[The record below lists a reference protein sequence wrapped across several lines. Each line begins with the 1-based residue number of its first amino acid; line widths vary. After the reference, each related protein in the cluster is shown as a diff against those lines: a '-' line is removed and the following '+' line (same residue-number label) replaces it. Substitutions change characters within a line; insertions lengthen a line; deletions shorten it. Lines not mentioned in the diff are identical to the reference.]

1 MPISAESAYCL
12 DAAAELLSYTAD
24 VPTGARWAGLDIDG
38 IIDVMQ
44 GDRDKYARDLPGH
57 YQWLNS
63 LEDIIRETQRKWY
76 LEIADDADRAMVN
89 ASLLTE
95 TQYQWQEIHWNLN
108 DALVALKQKS
118 EGLLPTTGLQ
128 HFRIPDEEKLIA
140 DLGITPDTD
149 LADPEL
155 IRSLIEHHPRMGQYF
170 DQLRDRFYESQEFF
184 NTLGPNQTREC
195 FAEIRYRM
203 HLRREELI
211 ARSTE
216 TAREARDIIA
226 ELDRPIRSIKKP
238 HELLPPKLIR
248 QGKKALRRGVKL
260 FQRMFGEEDIRGFLK
275 GHEFIVE
282 GRELNYR
289 ISPHPNVDLIAHSA
303 TGKSY
308 HIPYRLEILNADNV
322 VLAEGCVLFQDTP
335 VIDQI
340 IGLMMY
346 VKTNQE
352 RTLLETTNFFNI
364 REPFY
369 TDPVITEVRQAK
381 EEKYR
386 QIRQEMGD
394 SNPVGERYELGALS
408 RVISDP
414 LHDQAVAYRPNTTAS
429 VQEAISLQ
437 TGIPFY
443 SVQSLVM
450 SPIQLDQL
458 IDGQE
463 GTELLLLSN

>member
-1 MPISAESAYCL
+1 MPICAESAYCL
-12 DAAAELLSYTAD
+12 DAAAELLAYTSD
-24 VPTGARWAGLDIDG
+24 VPTGARWAELDIDG

-57 YQWLNS
+57 YQWLTS
-63 LEDIIRETQRKWY
+63 LEDTIRETQRKWY

-89 ASLLTE
+89 ASFLTE

-118 EGLLPTTGLQ
+118 EGQMPTVGLD
-128 HFRIPDEEKLIA
+128 HFRIPNQENLIK
-140 DLGITPDTD
+140 DLGITADTE
-149 LADPEL
+149 LADAGLVQE
-155 IRSLIEHHPRMGQYF
+155 IIDYHPRMAQYF
-170 DQLRDRFYESQEFF
+170 NQMKDRFFESQEFF
-184 NTLGPNQTREC
+184 NALGPNHTRQC
-195 FAEIRYRM
+195 FAEIRYRIQ
-203 HLRREELI
+203 LRREELI

-216 TAREARDIIA
+216 TAREAQNLIMD
-226 ELDRPIRSIKKP
+226 LDRPVAAKKP
-238 HELLPPKLIR
+238 HEFLPPKLIR
-248 QGKKALRRGVKL
+248 QGKKALKRGVKL

-275 GHEFIVE
+275 GHEFIVQ

-308 HIPYRLEILNADNV
+308 HIPYRLEILNPDNV
-322 VLAEGCVLFQDTP
+322 VLAEGCVIFQDTP

-364 REPFY
+364 REEFHS
-369 TDPVITEVRQAK
+369 DPVITQIRQAK
-381 EEKYR
+381 EQKYR
-386 QIRQEMGD
+386 QIRQERGD
-394 SNPVGERYELGALS
+394 SDSDVESLTLVNWNPIL
-408 RVISDP
+408 SDP
-414 LHDQAVAYRPNTTAS
+414 LHNQAVAYRPNTTACI
-429 VQEAISLQ
+429 QEAISYR

-463 GTELLLLSN
+463 GMELLLLSN